1 MVEIADPLLQNQM
14 IIKKFFSFLYFIA
27 QNYLYDCN
35 CHLTF
40 RKSLIC
46 INCATNLTI
55 LKLHQLFGSLLNTTP
70 FLLCISFHSI
80 LKKED
85 KKNVCNDLTKD
96 SSIILWNVLGFPSFV
111 TWAST
116 PYMLQYIAAKV
127 QFRLGLFRP
136 TYITAVGQE
145 TYLAIWNPRF
155 FTLSLALQKSK

>member
-1 MVEIADPLLQNQM
+1 MLQV
-14 IIKKFFSFLYFIA
+14 KFCLDGWDCRPFAPKPNDYQKVFFLFVFHSSELFVWS
-27 QNYLYDCN
+27 QLSLDLQENSKLYQL
-35 CHLTF
+35 CH
-40 RKSLIC
+40 
-46 INCATNLTI
+46 NLNI
-55 LKLHQLFGSLLNTTP
+55 WKLQQFWGNLLNTTP

-127 QFRLGLFRP
+127 QFRLGLYRP
-136 TYITAVGQE
+136 NIH
-145 TYLAIWNPRF
+145 
-155 FTLSLALQKSK
+155 SK